1 MIKQDISE
9 DHHNK
14 IILALGSNLG
24 NRVKNIEKTK
34 FYLSHFCYFLKISKL
49 YETPSWPD
57 KSNPKFLNSIIECKT
72 KLTIVDLFKKIKRI
86 EILLGR
92 KKNIKNAPRTCDIDI
107 IDFKGKVINKKNI
120 ILPHP
125 EAHKRN
131 FVLLPLF
138 EIHPEWIHPIKN
150 KKIHILIKN
159 LSIKLRNEITRSK
172 ESAILIQ

>member
-1 MIKQDISE
+1 MILLGI
-9 DHHNK
+9 
-14 IILALGSNLG
+14 GSNLESKFG
-24 NRVKNIEKTK
+24 NRFDNIKK
-34 FYLSHFCYFLKISKL
+34 AIFLLQKEEIKIKKISNF
-49 YETPSWPD
+49 YETPSYPYV
-57 KSNPKFLNSIIECKT
+57 KNPKFINIVVSIEFHSSPELLLRKILSVE
-72 KLTIVDLFKKIKRI
+72 KKMDRI
-86 EILLGR
+86 R
-92 KKNIKNAPRTCDIDI
+92 TVKNAPRTCDIDI